1 MVPLTF
7 PRARTEEKKRQRA
20 AAIVGA
26 ARSPTFTCNSSTRWI
41 STGLSISGGPAPLAK
56 CCSRM
61 RSSRRSGAL
70 NVLLATYSLAAPL
83 WQIAHP
89 PQRLIDA
96 FAEEP
101 EVPPDWNL
109 DFGAAL
115 TQLLTATCVGLL
127 SESAEQTLP
136 DNPMRS
142 TTRTSWRHG
151 RTRPSCHSAPDRTV
165 VFGAAMGYLQVQFLL
180 AQLC

>member
-7 PRARTEEKKRQRA
+7 QRARTEEKKRQRA

-26 ARSPTFTCNSSTRWI
+26 ARSPTFTCTSSTRWI

-70 NVLLATYSLAAPL
+70 NVLLAAYSLAATL

-109 DFGAAL
+109 DFGSRAYP
-115 TQLLTATCVGLL
+115 TADRYLC
-127 SESAEQTLP
+127 
-136 DNPMRS
+136 RS
-142 TTRTSWRHG
+142 PLRIR
-151 RTRPSCHSAPDRTV
+151 
-165 VFGAAMGYLQVQFLL
+165 
-180 AQLC
+180 